1 MKHYPL
7 GLRRRC
13 LTLCAGGALLSACA
27 SEPRPPDQDPLI
39 QGSYGTIWDPPQP
52 VGPTGDCIRSIPH
65 AVLSVNNL
73 GDFDL
78 SVNTI
83 DDCVGDTGH
92 EFFSGEE
99 LFLGSYTREGA
110 LLSFTPDSAVA
121 PLFTG
126 TLEGEYVRLTLPPA
140 TQVAGAQVEL
150 VVGPREPL

>member
-1 MKHYPL
+1 MKQYPL
-7 GLRRRC
+7 GLRRLC
-13 LTLCAGGALLSACA
+13 LTLWAGGALLPACA
-27 SEPRPPDQDPLI
+27 SEPHPPDADPLP
-39 QGSYGTIWDPPQP
+39 QGSYGAIYDPPQL

-83 DDCVGDTGH
+83 DDCVGDTGR
-92 EFFSGEE
+92 EFFFGEV
-99 LFLGSYTREGA
+99 LHLGSYTRQGA
-110 LLSFTPDSAVA
+110 LLTFTPDSALA

-140 TQVAGAQVEL
+140 TRVAGAQVEL
-150 VVGPREPL
+150 VVGPREPF